1 MNICQRKQAV
11 KKSILLWSGMTF
23 FVAGRDSL
31 RGPGMSS
38 ARTHS
43 EALNRDAALHLS
55 EIWC

>member
-1 MNICQRKQAV
+1 MNMYQRKQAV

-23 FVAGRDSL
+23 FVAGHDSL

-43 EALNRDAALHLS
+43 
-55 EIWC
+55 